1 MNRRFAPLA
10 ILALLLAALPA
21 SGQVYSWKDKDG
33 RTHYGDMPP
42 AAVEATLLRG
52 APPARPNGE
61 ASSAADPQ
69 PSVSPSSPRSLTE
82 REQAYQER
90 RAAERPAE

>member
-42 AAVEATLLRG
+42 PAVEATLLRG
-52 APPARPNGE
+52 PQAGAAPPVRTSGE
-61 ASSAADPQ
+61 AGGAADLPAV
-69 PSVSPSSPRSLTE
+69 VSPSIP
-82 REQAYQER
+82 
-90 RAAERPAE
+90 